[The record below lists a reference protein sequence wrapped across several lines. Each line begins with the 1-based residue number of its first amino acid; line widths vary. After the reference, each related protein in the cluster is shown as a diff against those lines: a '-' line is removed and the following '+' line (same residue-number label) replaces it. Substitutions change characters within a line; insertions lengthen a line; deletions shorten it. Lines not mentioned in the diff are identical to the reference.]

1 MSFISENLN
10 DLKFGSEAWIEND
23 LEMNG
28 DFGLGGSGR
37 GSLSTGLLLFDLF
50 GSGDLINLN
59 GNSIV
64 DFDGDVDGAGNG
76 IALFLWI
83 WFDLFD
89 EVWIYLN
96 GNSIDFRSENDDV
109 VDVVVAVDVDD
120 LVGGAGNDNIL
131 GLVFK
136 LLLLLLL
143 KVCLSSFITISLHI
157 GHS

>member
-1 MSFISENLN
+1 
-10 DLKFGSEAWIEND
+10 
-23 LEMNG
+23 
-28 DFGLGGSGR
+28 
-37 GSLSTGLLLFDLF
+37 
-50 GSGDLINLN
+50 
-59 GNSIV
+59 
-64 DFDGDVDGAGNG
+64 
-76 IALFLWI
+76 
-83 WFDLFD
+83 
-89 EVWIYLN
+89 LN

-109 VDVVVAVDVDD
+109 VDVVVVVVAVEVDD

>member
-1 MSFISENLN
+1 MFSIFSTLRLI
-10 DLKFGSEAWIEND
+10 
-23 LEMNG
+23 
-28 DFGLGGSGR
+28 
-37 GSLSTGLLLFDLF
+37 LSV
-50 GSGDLINLN
+50 
-59 GNSIV
+59 GNSP
-64 DFDGDVDGAGNG
+64 GLSLTCSSKGS
-76 IALFLWI
+76 I
-83 WFDLFD
+83 WFDDLFD
-89 EVWIYLN
+89 DVWIYLN